1 MEDLGWVGWVYFEML
16 VILLEEFP
24 LFAVISVKEAYEE
37 IFERDLSSRVLW
49 VWVEVS
55 FVVD

>member
-16 VILLEEFP
+16 VILLEEFL
-24 LFAVISVKEAYEE
+24 LFVAISVKEAYEE
-37 IFERDLSSRVLW
+37 IFERGLSSRVLW
-49 VWVEVS
+49 VWAEVS